1 VCKLF
6 THILFSC
13 HNYIYNYIIDI
24 YKMVNVHMK
33 LPKVV
38 QSMLQDKNVLYI
50 VAFLAVINFF
60 GYIVL
65 RDSYALLIFLSVG
78 FISTYFSKNMTIVL
92 IVTLILTNFITVI
105 SRNLVSGKEGFD
117 ASTPESTDAAGAAES
132 GSEADSASAGA
143 KPAAAPAKPAAAPA
157 KPAAAAA
164 APAKPAAA
172 AAAPA
177 KPAAASSGVMGAGL
191 GGKALKKVTTSA
203 SSTQD
208 PLKIEAMTEL
218 SPASI
223 NDEDDLPVNNRVDYA
238 KTLEKA
244 YDNLENIVGQD
255 GVRGLTSQTNTL
267 MDQQQKLME
276 NMKSMEPLLKT
287 AQSFLDKFESSS
299 MGKLFEKIPGMSS
312 MFGGGAA
319 AAPKAVAQ

>member
-1 VCKLF
+1 
-6 THILFSC
+6 
-13 HNYIYNYIIDI
+13 
-24 YKMVNVHMK
+24 MVNVHMK

-50 VAFLAVINFF
+50 VSFLAVINFF

-65 RDSYALLIFLSVG
+65 RDSYALLIFLSIG

-105 SRNLVSGKEGFD
+105 SKTIVTSKEGFD
-117 ASTPESTDAAGAAES
+117 AATKPDPIADESATQVDGVATKPAPAPAATKPAPAA
-132 GSEADSASAGA
+132 AT
-143 KPAAAPAKPAAAPA
+143 PAAAPA
-157 KPAAAAA
+157 AAAAQL
-164 APAKPAAA
+164 
-172 AAAPA
+172 
-177 KPAAASSGVMGAGL
+177 SGVTGAGM
-191 GGKALKKVTTSA
+191 GGAKASKVATSA
-203 SSTQD
+203 SSVKTQTGFKNSQKVE
-208 PLKIEAMTEL
+208 PMTDL

-299 MGKLFEKIPGMSS
+299 MGKIFDKIPGMSS
-312 MFGGGAA
+312 MFGGGGGGAP
-319 AAPKAVAQ
+319 PKAIAE

>member
-1 VCKLF
+1 
-6 THILFSC
+6 
-13 HNYIYNYIIDI
+13 
-24 YKMVNVHMK
+24 MVNVHMK

-65 RDSYALLIFLSVG
+65 RDSFALLIFLSIG

-92 IVTLILTNFITVI
+92 MSTLILTNFITVI
-105 SRNLVSGKEGFD
+105 SKNFVSGREGFD
-117 ASTPESTDAAGAAES
+117 AATTDSTAAAES
-132 GSEADSASAGA
+132 GTQVDSAAAAA
-143 KPAAAPAKPAAAPA
+143 KPAAAAEKPAAAAAAKPAAAAA

-164 APAKPAAA
+164 AKPAAA
-172 AAAPA
+172 P
-177 KPAAASSGVMGAGL
+177 SGVTGAGL
-191 GGKALKKVTTSA
+191 GSKALKKVTMSA
-203 SSTQD
+203 SSAQD
-208 PLKIEAMTEL
+208 PLKDPLKVEAMTEL

-312 MFGGGAA
+312 MFGGGGGSA

>member
-1 VCKLF
+1 
-6 THILFSC
+6 
-13 HNYIYNYIIDI
+13 
-24 YKMVNVHMK
+24 MVNVHMK

-38 QSMLQDKNVLYI
+38 ESLLQDKNVLYV

-65 RDSYALLIFLSVG
+65 RDSYAMLIFLSIG
-78 FISTYFSKNMTIVL
+78 FISTYFSKNMTVVL
-92 IVTLILTNFITVI
+92 ITTLILTNFITVV
-105 SRNLVSGKEGFD
+105 SRNLVSVGRKEGFD
-117 ASTPESTDAAGAAES
+117 AATPDSTAAES
-132 GSEADSASAGA
+132 DTQADSTT
-143 KPAAAPAKPAAAPA
+143 AAPPAKPAAAPA
-157 KPAAAAA
+157 
-164 APAKPAAA
+164 AKPAAA
-172 AAAPA
+172 P
-177 KPAAASSGVMGAGL
+177 SGVMGAGL
-191 GGKALKKVTTSA
+191 GGKSLKKVTTSA
-203 SSTQD
+203 SSTNG
-208 PLKIEAMTEL
+208 PLKPSLKVEAMTEL

-312 MFGGGAA
+312 MFGGGGG
-319 AAPKAVAQ
+319 PKAELQ

>member
-1 VCKLF
+1 
-6 THILFSC
+6 
-13 HNYIYNYIIDI
+13 
-24 YKMVNVHMK
+24 MVNVNMK
-33 LPKVV
+33 LPKAV

-60 GYIVL
+60 GYVVL
-65 RDSYALLIFLSVG
+65 RDSYALLIFLSIG

-92 IVTLILTNFITVI
+92 IVTLILTNFITVV
-105 SRNLVSGKEGFD
+105 SKNLINSKEGFD
-117 ASTPESTDAAGAAES
+117 AATNPDAVADEPATQVDGVAA
-132 GSEADSASAGA
+132 A
-143 KPAAAPAKPAAAPA
+143 KPAVAA

-164 APAKPAAA
+164 AKPAAAAAKPAAAAAKPAAA
-172 AAAPA
+172 AAAKPA
-177 KPAAASSGVMGAGL
+177 EAAAPAAAAAALFSGVVGAGTS
-191 GGKALKKVTTSA
+191 GKASKNKVTTTA
-203 SSTQD
+203 SSIKD
-208 PLKIEAMTEL
+208 PLKDPLKVEAMTEL

-238 KTLEKA
+238 KTLETA
-244 YDNLENIVGQD
+244 YDNLENLVGQD

-299 MGKLFEKIPGMSS
+299 MGKMFDKIPGMSA
-312 MFGGGAA
+312 MFGGGGG
-319 AAPKAVAQ
+319 AAPKAIAQ

>member
-1 VCKLF
+1 
-6 THILFSC
+6 
-13 HNYIYNYIIDI
+13 
-24 YKMVNVHMK
+24 MVNVHMK

-38 QSMLQDKNVLYI
+38 ESMLQDKNVLYI

-65 RDSYALLIFLSVG
+65 RDSYALLIFLSIG
-78 FISTYFSKNMTIVL
+78 FISTYFSKNMTVVL
-92 IVTLILTNFITVI
+92 IITLILTNFITVV
-105 SRNLVSGKEGFD
+105 SRNLVGGKEGFD
-117 ASTPESTDAAGAAES
+117 AATPDSTAAES
-132 GSEADSASAGA
+132 DTQAAA
-143 KPAAAPAKPAAAPA
+143 KPAAPAA
-157 KPAAAAA
+157 PAAAAA
-164 APAKPAAA
+164 KPAAPAAPAAAAKPAA
-172 AAAPA
+172 P
-177 KPAAASSGVMGAGL
+177 SGVMGAGL

-203 SSTQD
+203 SSTND
-208 PLKIEAMTEL
+208 PLKPSLKVEAMTEL

-299 MGKLFEKIPGMSS
+299 MGKIFEKIPGMSS
-312 MFGGGAA
+312 MFGGGGGGGGG
-319 AAPKAVAQ
+319 PKAESQ

>member
-1 VCKLF
+1 
-6 THILFSC
+6 
-13 HNYIYNYIIDI
+13 
-24 YKMVNVHMK
+24 MVNVHMK
-33 LPKVV
+33 LPKLVE
-38 QSMLQDKNVLYI
+38 SMLQDKNVLYI

-65 RDSYALLIFLSVG
+65 RDSYALLIFLSIG
-78 FISTYFSKNMTIVL
+78 FISTYFSKNMTVVL
-92 IVTLILTNFITVI
+92 ITTLILTNFITVV
-105 SRNLVSGKEGFD
+105 SRNLVSVGRKEGFD
-117 ASTPESTDAAGAAES
+117 AATPDSSAAES
-132 GSEADSASAGA
+132 GTQADSALA
-143 KPAAAPAKPAAAPA
+143 KPT
-157 KPAAAAA
+157 AAAAA
-164 APAKPAAA
+164 ATAATGAAA
-172 AAAPA
+172 AKKPVSAAP
-177 KPAAASSGVMGAGL
+177 SGVMGAGL

-203 SSTQD
+203 SSTNG
-208 PLKIEAMTEL
+208 PLKPSLKVEAMTEL

-223 NDEDDLPVNNRVDYA
+223 NDEDDLPANNRVDYA

-312 MFGGGAA
+312 MFGGG
-319 AAPKAVAQ
+319 PKAELQ

>member
-1 VCKLF
+1 
-6 THILFSC
+6 
-13 HNYIYNYIIDI
+13 
-24 YKMVNVHMK
+24 MK
-33 LPKVV
+33 LPKAV

-60 GYIVL
+60 GYVVL
-65 RDSYALLIFLSVG
+65 RDSYALLIFLSIG

-117 ASTPESTDAAGAAES
+117 AATNPDAIADESATQVDGVAAA
-132 GSEADSASAGA
+132 A
-143 KPAAAPAKPAAAPA
+143 KPAAAEAA

-164 APAKPAAA
+164 KPAAAAAKPAAA
-172 AAAPA
+172 AAV
-177 KPAAASSGVMGAGL
+177 KQAAAGVMGAGTS
-191 GGKALKKVTTSA
+191 GKASKQKVTTSA
-203 SSTQD
+203 SSTSTQK
-208 PLKIEAMTEL
+208 PLTNGSVEPMTEL
-218 SPASI
+218 NPASI
-223 NDEDDLPVNNRVDYA
+223 NDEDDLPINNRVDYA
-238 KTLEKA
+238 KTLETA
-244 YDNLENIVGQD
+244 YDNLENLVGQD

-299 MGKLFEKIPGMSS
+299 MGKMFDKIPGMSA
-312 MFGGGAA
+312 MFGGGGGAP
-319 AAPKAVAQ
+319 PKAIAE

>member
-1 VCKLF
+1 
-6 THILFSC
+6 
-13 HNYIYNYIIDI
+13 
-24 YKMVNVHMK
+24 MVNVHMK
-33 LPKVV
+33 LPKAV

-60 GYIVL
+60 GYVVL
-65 RDSYALLIFLSVG
+65 RDSYALLIFLSIG

-117 ASTPESTDAAGAAES
+117 AATNPDAIADESATQVDGVAAA
-132 GSEADSASAGA
+132 A
-143 KPAAAPAKPAAAPA
+143 KPAAAEAA

-164 APAKPAAA
+164 KPAAAAAKPAAA
-172 AAAPA
+172 AAV
-177 KPAAASSGVMGAGL
+177 KQAAAGVMGAGTS
-191 GGKALKKVTTSA
+191 GKASKQKVTTSA
-203 SSTQD
+203 SSTSTQK
-208 PLKIEAMTEL
+208 PLTNGSVEPMTEL
-218 SPASI
+218 NPASI
-223 NDEDDLPVNNRVDYA
+223 NDEDDLPINNRVDYA
-238 KTLEKA
+238 KTLETA
-244 YDNLENIVGQD
+244 YDNLENLVGQD

-299 MGKLFEKIPGMSS
+299 MGKMFDKIPGMSA
-312 MFGGGAA
+312 MFGGGGGAP
-319 AAPKAVAQ
+319 PKAIAE

>member
-1 VCKLF
+1 
-6 THILFSC
+6 
-13 HNYIYNYIIDI
+13 
-24 YKMVNVHMK
+24 MVNVHMK

-38 QSMLQDKNVLYI
+38 ESLLQDKNVLYV

-65 RDSYALLIFLSVG
+65 RDSYAMLIFLSIG
-78 FISTYFSKNMTIVL
+78 FISTYFSKNMTVVL
-92 IVTLILTNFITVI
+92 ITTLILTNFITVV
-105 SRNLVSGKEGFD
+105 SRNLVSVGRKEGFD
-117 ASTPESTDAAGAAES
+117 AATPDSTAAES
-132 GSEADSASAGA
+132 DTQAAT
-143 KPAAAPAKPAAAPA
+143 KPAAAAPAAAPAAKPAKPAAAP
-157 KPAAAAA
+157 
-164 APAKPAAA
+164 
-172 AAAPA
+172 
-177 KPAAASSGVMGAGL
+177 SGVMGAGL

-203 SSTQD
+203 SSTND
-208 PLKIEAMTEL
+208 PLKPSLKVEAMTEL

-312 MFGGGAA
+312 MFGGSGGG
-319 AAPKAVAQ
+319 PKAELQ